1 MLLATFKDKSNL
13 SHLPVLSF
21 QYFMDYSC
29 ETAVENYMCK
39 YITCVRIFNCLC
51 AHVWVMTVDEGSR

>member
-1 MLLATFKDKSNL
+1 MLLATFKDKINL
-13 SHLPVLSF
+13 SHLPLLSF

-39 YITCVRIFNCLC
+39 NI
-51 AHVWVMTVDEGSR
+51 